1 VLKISIVDSKMQR
14 RVVLE
19 GKLIAPWS
27 AELRSAGKQ
36 AATGL
41 AGRQLVIDLKNLTA
55 IGDDGE
61 AALLELMK
69 MGARFCC
76 RGVFTRHV
84 LKQLA
89 RRARPSQKESRG

>member
-1 VLKISIVDSKMQR
+1 VLKISVVDTKMQR

-27 AELRSAGKQ
+27 AELRCAGKE

-41 AGRQLVIDLKNLTA
+41 TGRQLLIDLKNLTA
-55 IGDDGE
+55 ISEDGE

-69 MGARFCC
+69 QGARFCC
-76 RGVFTRHV
+76 SGVFTRHV

-89 RRARPSQKESRG
+89 RRARASRKELK

>member
-1 VLKISIVDSKMQR
+1 MLKISVIDTKMQR

-27 AELRSAGKQ
+27 AELRRAGKQ

-41 AGRQLVIDLKNLTA
+41 AGRQLLIDLKNLTA
-55 IGDDGE
+55 ISEDGE
-61 AALLELMK
+61 AALLGLMEQ
-69 MGARFCC
+69 GARFCC
-76 RGVFTRHV
+76 SGVFNRHV

-89 RRARPSQKESRG
+89 RGASASRKESKR